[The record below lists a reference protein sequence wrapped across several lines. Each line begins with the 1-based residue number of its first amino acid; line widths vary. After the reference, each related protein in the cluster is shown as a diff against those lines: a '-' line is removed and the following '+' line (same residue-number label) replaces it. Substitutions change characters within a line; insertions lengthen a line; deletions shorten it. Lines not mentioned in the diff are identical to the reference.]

1 MAGRGSEG
9 SLQGPS
15 PRPEVS
21 SASPANG
28 SPAPRGAAT
37 PPPPRWRRAP
47 VVIGA
52 ILVVAVLVIVG
63 ILTGAIPGLRSSGS
77 SNTTGPEPES
87 VAVASAAALLPGIPG
102 GPWHLTLALGWSS
115 TYTDA
120 LSATTFGDATCP
132 LENGTVP
139 TLVYPGYNGTYFGGD
154 AVGWLLEYNSSAAV
168 TTSLYV
174 FAAHG
179 TAGEVGVLT
188 GPAPTCPIEPYNPSL
203 PSGVIGSRAAA
214 QIAVATKGGQTF
226 VGEFS
231 DANASYKL
239 SFETNTNGVIIND
252 IPIWTVMFTA
262 CTHGVGGFFDATV
275 FALNGTVQS
284 SSLTPMTS

>member
-1 MAGRGSEG
+1 MSDRESEG
-9 SLQGPS
+9 SLPVQS
-15 PRPEVS
+15 LRPEVS
-21 SASPANG
+21 PSSPANG
-28 SPAPRGAAT
+28 SPAPEGAAT
-37 PPPPRWRRAP
+37 RPSPRSRRAP
-47 VVIGA
+47 FVIGA

-63 ILTGAIPGLRSSGS
+63 ILTGAIPGMRSSGS

-102 GPWHLTLALGWSS
+102 GPWHLTLAVGLSP
-115 TYTDA
+115 TYTYA
-120 LSATTFGDATCP
+120 LAAATFGDATCP

-139 TLVYPGYNGTYFGGD
+139 TLVYPGYNGTYFGGA
-154 AVGWLLEYNSSAAV
+154 AVGWLLQYNSSAAV

-179 TAGEVGVLT
+179 TAEEVGVLT

-239 SFETNTNGVIIND
+239 SFETNANGAIIND

-262 CTHGVGGFFDATV
+262 CSHGVGAFFDATV
-275 FALNGTVQS
+275 FALNGTLQS
-284 SSLTPMTS
+284 SSFTPTTC